1 MYDDSKLYFLYGLT
15 AGLFGL
21 FLFIFVLSLIP
32 SEEQSK
38 CELKL
43 TREQNCVSVYVPEN
57 LVNDVNQLIM
67 GNTK

>member
-1 MYDDSKLYFLYGLT
+1 MNEDFKFYFS
-15 AGLFGL
+15 LFFVG
-21 FLFIFVLSLIP
+21 FIAAFPVFMFFIELP
-32 SEEQSK
+32 SEQKSK
-38 CELKL
+38 CELKI